1 MATFYDDMDEIHRII
16 LDTPYESDGSIQ
28 SWEDIDEEDSDD
40 LPEAENS
47 QDQPLADVSSENE
60 QMSNSQNHVAA
71 PSHKRVP
78 QRREKV
84 PEINWGQM
92 DEVANV
98 EYPEFLGR
106 EHGPVE
112 DFAVDS
118 EPVIFFDQ
126 LFTDELW
133 DLLVTET
140 NWYARQ
146 AGFFIISFIYIVIN
160 YTDTILIIRCRTM

>member
-1 MATFYDDMDEIHRII
+1 MK
-16 LDTPYESDGSIQ
+16 Q
-28 SWEDIDEEDSDD
+28 
-40 LPEAENS
+40 
-47 QDQPLADVSSENE
+47 
-60 QMSNSQNHVAA
+60 
-71 PSHKRVP
+71 

-92 DEVANV
+92 DEVSNV